1 MFDFECLIGQTK
13 DCAVNILNQNGYNN
27 IEFIINSKRNDL
39 CDSLL
44 VCKAEFIDGKVVL
57 VLGEFYLNI

>member
-27 IEFIINSKRNDL
+27 IEFIINSKSNDL

-44 VCKAEFIDGKVVL
+44 VCKAEKLDDKVVL
-57 VLGEFYLNI
+57 ILGEFYLNI